1 MRLLR
6 PEYRTR
12 NDRGIDKFNQYNFII
27 LKFISKNVLG
37 RGLSSLIPSKN
48 KSLSFAANPAP
59 GKENQNVFSYAGI
72 IANIEIGKISKNPGQ
87 MRKIFD
93 SESLNE
99 LAESIKMHGILQP
112 LVVTEKS
119 PGAYELI
126 AGERRLEASK
136 IAGLAKVPVIVRA
149 ADARQKLEL
158 ALVENIQREALS
170 PIEEARAYKDLSAE
184 FNLTQEEIAKRSGKS
199 RSRVA
204 NFLRL
209 LSLPLEIQNAIN
221 EKKISEGH
229 GRAILSLA
237 NPEKQR
243 ALFREILKNNL
254 TVRQAEE
261 KVKLVS
267 VAGHTRKIGKKNSP
281 WQEMENILSEALS
294 AKVEIR
300 KLGSGAKII
309 IDCYEGDLDR
319 IAGSIL
325 NKEKPG

>member
-1 MRLLR
+1 M
-6 PEYRTR
+6 
-12 NDRGIDKFNQYNFII
+12 
-27 LKFISKNVLG
+27 SKNVLG

-48 KSLSFAANPAP
+48 KAPIFAANSAL
-59 GKENQNVFSYAGI
+59 GKENQNAFSYAGI

-93 SESLNE
+93 SEAMND

-136 IAGLAKVPVIVRA
+136 IAGLVKVPVIVRT
-149 ADARQKLEL
+149 ADAQQKLEL

-170 PIEEARAYKDLSAE
+170 PIEEATAYKELSAE
-184 FNLTQEEIAKRSGKS
+184 FNLTQEEVAARSGKS

-243 ALFREILKNNL
+243 ALFQEILKNNL

-267 VAGHTRKIGKKNSP
+267 VAGHTRKIGRKDSP
-281 WQEMENILSEALS
+281 WKETENILSEFLS
-294 AKVEIR
+294 TKVEVR
-300 KLGSGAKII
+300 KSGSGVKII
-309 IDCYEGDLDR
+309 IDCYEGDMDR

-325 NKEKPG
+325 NKEKQG

>member
-1 MRLLR
+1 M
-6 PEYRTR
+6 
-12 NDRGIDKFNQYNFII
+12 
-27 LKFISKNVLG
+27 SKIVLG

-48 KSLSFAANPAP
+48 KALSFAANPAS
-59 GKENQNVFSYAGI
+59 GKENQNSFSYAGI
-72 IANIEIGKISKNPGQ
+72 IANIEIKKISKNPSQ

-93 SESLNE
+93 PGALND

-112 LVVTEKS
+112 LVVTERS

-136 IAGLAKVPVIVRA
+136 IAGLTKVPVIVRTA
-149 ADARQKLEL
+149 SEQQKLEL

-170 PIEEARAYKDLSAE
+170 PIEEAMAYKNLNTE
-184 FNLTQEEIAKRSGKS
+184 FNLTQEEIASKSGKS

-229 GRAILSLA
+229 GRAILSLT

-243 ALFREILKNNL
+243 ALFAEILKNNL

-267 VAGHTRKIGKKNSP
+267 VAGHTRKIGRKNSP
-281 WQEMENILSEALS
+281 WQETENILSEALS
-294 AKVEIR
+294 TKVEI
-300 KLGSGAKII
+300 KKSGSGAKII
-309 IDCYEGDLDR
+309 IDCYEGETDR
-319 IAGSIL
+319 IVGRIL
-325 NKEKPG
+325 NK

>member
-1 MRLLR
+1 M
-6 PEYRTR
+6 
-12 NDRGIDKFNQYNFII
+12 
-27 LKFISKNVLG
+27 SKTVLG
-37 RGLSSLIPSKN
+37 RGLSSLIPIKN
-48 KSLSFAANPAP
+48 KD
-59 GKENQNVFSYAGI
+59 GEENQKSFSCAGI
-72 IANIEIGKISKNPGQ
+72 IANIEIGKIGKNPSQ

-93 SESLNE
+93 PEALND

-119 PGAYELI
+119 PGNFELI

-136 IAGLAKVPVIVRA
+136 IAGLEKVPVIVRTA
-149 ADARQKLEL
+149 GDQEKLEL

-170 PIEEARAYKDLSAE
+170 PIEEAAAYRDLSAQ
-184 FNLTQEEIAKRSGKS
+184 FNLTQEEIARRSGKS

-209 LSLPLEIQNAIN
+209 LTLPLEIQNAIN

-229 GRAILSLA
+229 GRAILALA

-243 ALFREILKNNL
+243 ALFAEILKNNL

-267 VAGHTRKIGKKNSP
+267 VAGHTRKIGKKSSP
-281 WQEMENILSEALS
+281 WAETENVLSEAL
-294 AKVEIR
+294 ATKVEI
-300 KLGSGAKII
+300 KKSGDGAKII
-309 IDCYEGDLDR
+309 IECFTKEDINKTIDV
-319 IAGSIL
+319 IL
-325 NKEKPG
+325 KK